1 MIQIR
6 NLCKFFG
13 NTEILHNINLDI
25 LDGEVISI
33 IGTSGSGKSTLLRC
47 INYLEQPQSGT
58 IIIDDIPF
66 DYKEITLH
74 NAWKLRR
81 YSSMVF
87 QNYNLFQHKTI
98 LENLTEPLMLIKKM
112 TKTDAIEKAEKLLA
126 MVGLLDQ
133 ALKYPRKLSGGQQ
146 QRVGIARALA
156 VEPKIILFD
165 EPTSSLDPELVKEVL
180 KVIRNLAKQQQ
191 TMIIVTHEIQFA
203 KLISDRIIFLN
214 NSVIEEIG
222 TVDEIFGNTSN
233 KHLIN
238 FLQALSLD
246 DL

>member
-1 MIQIR
+1 MIQIK
-6 NLCKFFG
+6 NLYKSFG
-13 NTEILHNINLDI
+13 NTEILHDINLDI
-25 LDGEVISI
+25 QDGEVISI
-33 IGTSGSGKSTLLRC
+33 IGPSGSGKSTLLRC
-47 INYLEQPQSGT
+47 INYLEQPQSGS
-58 IIIDDIPF
+58 IIIDNEHF
-66 DYKEITLH
+66 DYCKISLN

-112 TKTDAIEKAEKLLA
+112 SKDEATDKAEKLLD

-133 ALKYPRKLSGGQQ
+133 APKYPRKLSGGQQ
-146 QRVGIARALA
+146 QRAGIARALA
-156 VEPKIILFD
+156 VEPKLILFD

-180 KVIRNLAKQQQ
+180 KVIKNLARQRQ

-203 KLISDRIIFLN
+203 RLISDRIIFLD
-214 NSVIEEIG
+214 NSVIEESG
-222 TVDEIFGNTSN
+222 TVSEIFGNKIN
-233 KHLIN
+233 RHLIN

>member
-1 MIQIR
+1 MIQIK
-6 NLCKFFG
+6 NLYKSFG
-13 NTEILHNINLDI
+13 NTEILHDINLEI
-25 LDGEVISI
+25 QDGEVISI
-33 IGTSGSGKSTLLRC
+33 IGPSGSGKSTLLRC
-47 INYLEQPQSGT
+47 INYLEQPQSGS
-58 IIIDDIPF
+58 IIIDNELF
-66 DYKEITLH
+66 DYRKLSLN

-112 TKTDAIEKAEKLLA
+112 SKDEATDKAEKLLD

-146 QRVGIARALA
+146 QRAGIARALA

-180 KVIRNLAKQQQ
+180 KVIKNLARQRQ

-203 KLISDRIIFLN
+203 RLISDRIIFLD
-214 NSVIEEIG
+214 NSVIEECG
-222 TVDEIFGNTSN
+222 TVSEIFGNKTN